1 MSQIGGVFTLPEVR
15 GNGYAK
21 AMVSKICDN
30 IIAREKIP
38 TLMVSN
44 ANVPAVKA
52 YKSLGFDF
60 YDDYLMVEF

>member
-1 MSQIGGVFTLPEVR
+1 
-15 GNGYAK
+15 
-21 AMVSKICDN
+21 MVSKICDN